1 MSDRTIRYSRNEQ
14 TSRQSTASPE
24 PGFVG
29 SVVDSQAAQDQAPIV
44 RSQDSVIPPDSNTGG
59 KSPVNAKLAFI
70 DWLAFTFIPP
80 SEFDPLPW
88 IKEIL
93 VQVFNFPDLYLE
105 SGERGWNGYKHRV
118 DLGQYGLLAFGG
130 ESQRGSYH
138 IELNAHGCALVQD
151 WHKVKQ
157 WGESFGVKITRSDLA
172 HDDYEGQTVSIQKAI
187 EWYEQDGF
195 TNSGRPPKR
204 HLHHD
209 FESGDGKTFYV
220 GAREN
225 GKLCRVYEKGRE
237 QGDKSSHWVRVE
249 VELRNK
255 SREIPWDVV
264 VNPGHYL
271 AGAYPCL
278 AFLSVIQ
285 QRIKTIQKSVNINY
299 ARLVAWLKQA
309 AGKAVSL
316 MLEVNGGDAEAV
328 VSQILRP
335 GRPKRFQHFEDFDI
349 HVLIDGV
356 PV

>member
-1 MSDRTIRYSRNEQ
+1 MSDNQTYPSRNNTLSQNSDIAGAVESSAQ
-14 TSRQSTASPE
+14 TAPAGGARGAAAPSRDVESP
-24 PGFVG
+24 P
-29 SVVDSQAAQDQAPIV
+29 S
-44 RSQDSVIPPDSNTGG
+44 SNTGG

-80 SEFDPLPW
+80 SEFEPLPW
-88 IKEIL
+88 IKDFL
-93 VQVFNFPDLYLE
+93 VQVFNFPELYLE
-105 SGERGWNGYKHRV
+105 AGDRGWNGYKHRV

-151 WHKVKQ
+151 WHKVKH
-157 WGESFGVKITRSDLA
+157 WGETFGARITRSDLA
-172 HDDYEGQTVSIQKAI
+172 HDDYKGQTVSIQKAI

-204 HLHHD
+204 HLRDD
-209 FESGDGKTFYV
+209 FNSGDGKTFYV

-237 QGDKSSHWVRVE
+237 QGDKSSPWVRVE
-249 VELRNK
+249 LELRNK

-278 AFLSVIQ
+278 AFLSAIQ
-285 QRIKTIQKSVNINY
+285 QRIKTIQKSVNISY

-316 MLEVNGGDAEAV
+316 MLEVNGGDAESV
-328 VSQILRP
+328 VAQILRP